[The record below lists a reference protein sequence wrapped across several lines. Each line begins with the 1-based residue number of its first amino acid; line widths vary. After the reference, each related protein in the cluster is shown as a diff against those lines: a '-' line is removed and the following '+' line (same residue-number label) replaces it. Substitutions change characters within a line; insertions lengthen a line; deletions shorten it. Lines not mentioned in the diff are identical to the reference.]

1 MSKIGKQPILI
12 PSEVEAKLEGNLLT
26 VKGKRGFLS
35 FEIFP
40 FLGVEILEKEI
51 KIFKKDEGKK
61 DINAYWGLV
70 RSLVANMVLGVSEG
84 FYKKL
89 ILEGVGFKAAVQ
101 GNNIV
106 LELGFSHSVNF
117 SLPDG
122 LEATVVKNIL
132 TISGIDKQLV
142 GNTVASIRALR
153 KPEPYK
159 GTGIKY
165 EGEKIKIKAGKKAV
179 TAGK

>member
-12 PSEVEAKLEGNLLT
+12 PSGVEVKLEGNLLT
-26 VKGKRGFLS
+26 VKGKKGFLS
-35 FEIFP
+35 FEVFP

-51 KIFKKDEGKK
+51 KVFKKDEGKK

-70 RSLVANMVLGVSEG
+70 RSIVFNMVFGVSEG
-84 FYKKL
+84 FSKKL
-89 ILEGVGFKAAVQ
+89 ILEGVGFKAALQ
-101 GNNIV
+101 GNIIT
-106 LELGFSHSVNF
+106 LELGFSHSVEF
-117 SLPDG
+117 RLPDG
-122 LEATVVKNIL
+122 IEAAIIKNIL

-142 GNTVASIRALR
+142 GATAASIRALR

-165 EGEKIKIKAGKKAV
+165 EGEKIKIKAGKKAA

>member
-1 MSKIGKQPILI
+1 MSKIGKQSILI
-12 PSEVEAKLEGNLLT
+12 SNEVDVKLEGNLLT
-26 VKGKRGFLS
+26 IKGKKGVLS
-35 FEIFP
+35 FKIFP
-40 FLGVEILEKEI
+40 FLGVEISEKEI

-70 RSLVANMVLGVSEG
+70 RSIVFNMVSGVSEG
-84 FYKKL
+84 FSKKL

-101 GNNIV
+101 GNMIV
-106 LELGFSHSVNF
+106 LNLGFSHPVDF
-117 SLPDG
+117 RLPEG
-122 LEATVVKNIL
+122 VEAVVAKNIL

-142 GNTVASIRALR
+142 GATAASIRAIR

-179 TAGK
+179 TTGK